1 MRKNIKAESLAWVLV
16 SILLLG
22 FISLGL
28 YELIF
33 YSNQVNYTFEDNS
46 NILLLKNN
54 TLNVLYKINTNN
66 ILEWEDFY
74 IYKDNIAKEFRIYT
88 GSTNLDY
95 MYIDKY
101 WENIDDIST
110 YNQEIYKRIVNLK
123 KYDSTIKNK
132 AFEINI
138 KRYYK

>member
-1 MRKNIKAESLAWVLV
+1 MRKNIKAESLAGVLV

-33 YSNQVNYTFEDNS
+33 YSNQVNDTFEDNS

-66 ILEWEDFY
+66 ILEGEDFY

-88 GSTNLDY
+88 GSTNLNY

-101 WENIDDIST
+101 GENIDDIST

>member
-33 YSNQVNYTFEDNS
+33 YSNQVNDTFEDNS

-88 GSTNLDY
+88 GSTNLNY